1 MSTTYYSWTKK
12 YFRPKSRKKQLLS
25 WQLRILR
32 DDVDA
37 DYFFGVLE
45 TWNVDVTKLYVFL
58 DWIEEP
64 SSFFEV
70 DFRLPTDLSEER
82 GEDPT
87 LMSINAV
94 VADDGIIFAAGRYTN
109 KWSTGIFIATRR

>member
-12 YFRPKSRKKQLLS
+12 YFRPKSRENQLLS

-37 DYFFGVLE
+37 DYFFGVLK
-45 TWNVDVTKLYVFL
+45 TWNVDVTKFYVFL
-58 DWIEEP
+58 DWIKEP
-64 SSFFEV
+64 SRFFRSGLQPA
-70 DFRLPTDLSEER
+70 DRLSEER